1 MTTLYL
7 FQSSSSG
14 LTFAVAVDKTG
25 ADIPKLK
32 GDAGWLLRSEVDAD
46 KLSPDVVQTA
56 MTRGY
61 CFLESDEVPDE

>member
-7 FQSSSSG
+7 FQCSSG
-14 LTFAVAVDKTG
+14 LTFAVAIDKTG

-32 GDAGWLLRSEVDAD
+32 GDAGWLLRSEIDED

-56 MTRGY
+56 LIKGY
-61 CFLESDEVPDE
+61 YLLQSDEVPDE